1 MSYPVLFAVA
11 VLLNVAAHEAA
22 VIGIGISFESKA
34 SPTRYTRDG
43 WRPVCT
49 CSGHQPWERAVDVH
63 TQTDRDV
70 HVQNAPSFAEHV
82 ARCVGREHARLQG
95 EAGPA
100 LALDPGLLVL
110 GHLEPETRDARA
122 ADDGA
127 RAREA
132 VPQRGVVRERR
143 ADVAELAPRRERD
156 GAVLA
161 RLAGLVG
168 PEEADRR
175 VAARV
180 QVPELSRAG
189 G

>member
-143 ADVAELAPRRERD
+143 ADVAELAPRRERG